1 MVKFGVAV
9 SAGLM
14 ATLLLAGNPVPS
26 RAHSPAQSHFQD
38 VRLKRILG
46 MAVEDLNAVELG
58 TVKDLVLNVP
68 KARIEYV
75 IVSSNGFLGVGTQ
88 QHAVPAPDL
97 SPATILRGTLSTS
110 LTKTQWEN
118 APEFH
123 SEIAALAHPLE
134 GAGPR
139 QDARTQPSGSGP
151 APAQAKP
158 SATGRQASNPGP
170 SPTPNADLQFGRKLL
185 GTLVLDAQGQKLGRI
200 TDMLVDLTGAKPPV
214 VIICSRRFLHREL
227 CGAVPLAMLNTRG
240 NKLVVE
246 TNRRRM
252 EQAPWFTEQAW
263 QTAVSPGAS
272 TIYRVPGS
280 SEG

>member
-1 MVKFGVAV
+1 VAV

-14 ATLLLAGNPVPS
+14 ATLLLAENPVTS
-26 RAHSPAQSHFQD
+26 GAHSPAQSPFQD

-46 MAVEDLNAVELG
+46 MTVENLNAVELG
-58 TVKDLVLNVP
+58 TVKDLVLNMHT
-68 KARIEYV
+68 ARLEYV
-75 IVSSNGFLGVGTQ
+75 IVSSNGFLGLGTQ
-88 QHAVPAPDL
+88 QYAVPAPDV

-110 LTKTQWEN
+110 ITKAEWEN

-123 SEIAALAHPLE
+123 SESAALAHPLK

-139 QDARTQPSGSGP
+139 QDARTHPSGSGP
-151 APAQAKP
+151 APAQATLSP
-158 SATGRQASNPGP
+158 TGRQARNPES
-170 SPTPNADLQFGRKLL
+170 SPEPNANWQFSRKLL
-185 GTLVLDAQGQKLGRI
+185 GKLVLDAKGQKLGKI

-227 CGAVPLAMLNTRG
+227 CGAVPLARLNTKG

-263 QTAVSPGAS
+263 QTAASPGAN

-280 SEG
+280 TEG